1 MVHCVLSTRRLVKG
15 QVFDARAGSAGHA
28 ASNVSLKPLSLPA
41 RGDDQKLAGLDA
53 IPRTGGHCTNAPLH
67 ACHPSGQPD
76 SRDPA
81 VKFEAFEPAQR
92 MLLQPQSSCHQTV
105 RPKASSL
112 RTHPPMALSNA
123 PRRLVNCPS
132 SNRSSART
140 LASGLSARCGH
151 ATRPALPLPGCPLP
165 RAAAGMQTRAAYPR
179 AALFA

>member
-81 VKFEAFEPAQR
+81 VEFEALDAGAATAAATPIG
-92 MLLQPQSSCHQTV
+92 L
-105 RPKASSL
+105 
-112 RTHPPMALSNA
+112 PP
-123 PRRLVNCPS
+123 
-132 SNRSSART
+132 NRSAQGVLAAHTSSDGAIQRT
-140 LASGLSARCGH
+140 A
-151 ATRPALPLPGCPLP
+151 
-165 RAAAGMQTRAAYPR
+165 
-179 AALFA
+179 